1 MNALSSAIITDF
13 QGTKYRYYLLEW
25 NIGIKKKSRLQTSLN
40 LPTLEWQSTMKAHI
54 GDLRPQS
61 TSRKCPGLSSQ
72 CPVLFISLPIP
83 AVPKARELLKK

>member
-1 MNALSSAIITDF
+1 MHYLQQLSQIFRVLNTDITYWN
-13 QGTKYRYYLLEW
+13 KILEL
-25 NIGIKKKSRLQTSLN
+25 KKKSSLQTSLN

-54 GDLRPQS
+54 RDLRPQS

>member
-1 MNALSSAIITDF
+1 MHYLQQLSQIFRVLNTDITYWN
-13 QGTKYRYYLLEW
+13 KILEL
-25 NIGIKKKSRLQTSLN
+25 KKKCRLQTSLN